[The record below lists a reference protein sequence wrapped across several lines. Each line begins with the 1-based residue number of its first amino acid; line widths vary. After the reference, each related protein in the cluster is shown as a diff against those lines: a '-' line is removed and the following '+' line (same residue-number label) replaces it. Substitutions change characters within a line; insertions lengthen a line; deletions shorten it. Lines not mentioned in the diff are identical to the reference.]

1 MLSFK
6 MTRKHTPLRTNPAS
20 YSRLFNT
27 FHTPIFGSLQTIY
40 FQRLA
45 HSSKNNPGYSPE
57 SELQAKPRSNPRASR
72 LAPCSPVINP
82 IVTHVS
88 AIRPYH
94 SQAQIHRNNFPHR
107 ASELL
112 TIEVQGRRTW
122 PIGSKA
128 K

>member
-1 MLSFK
+1 
-6 MTRKHTPLRTNPAS
+6 MTWKHTPLRTNPAS

-57 SELQAKPRSNPRASR
+57 SELQAKPRSNPPRFP
-72 LAPCSPVINP
+72 LAVSPVINP
-82 IVTHVS
+82 IVTHIR

-112 TIEVQGRRTW
+112 TIEIQGRRTW
-122 PIGSKA
+122 PIGSKV